1 MIMEYSANNKGVA
14 VELLPLYKK
23 HGGTGRWSDKSRK
36 EHHLEQA
43 RRLKVPKSFVLELFK
58 REKEL
63 GKTLDVGSRIR
74 DKAGIYRKKRT
85 PFDTKNLKKRMEKI
99 KTHHQICSANLTPLC
114 LKVFITNQ
122 EDTVCLRCQN
132 VKI

>member
-1 MIMEYSANNKGVA
+1 MDSEITF
-14 VELLPLYKK
+14 KK
-23 HGGTGRWSDKSRK
+23 RGGTGRWSDKSRM

-58 REKEL
+58 REKEI

-85 PFDTKNLKKRMEKI
+85 PFDTKNLVKKMNKV
-99 KTHHQICSANLTPLC
+99 KTRKQFCSANLTPLC
-114 LKVFITNQ
+114 LREFVTNQ

-132 VKI
+132 YK